1 MLGIRIPRADEA
13 MLISG
18 GRGGTDGTPFRV
30 VIGQRAFVMPF
41 LRSAAFLTLRMQ
53 EAQVQETCQ
62 TVQGITLN
70 LAAVGAFKVGD
81 DTQSIVAAAQR
92 FLSDQR
98 QMPALVGQIIAGH
111 LRGIVGAMT
120 VEEII
125 RERQKLAHEVL
136 DASKE
141 ELANIGLVVDSF
153 QIQSIDDAGSG
164 YINALAAPHN
174 AEVQK
179 QAAVAQA
186 AADQA
191 AVEAQQKSVQ
201 AQAQYKQQTAEVEA
215 AADAKINVAKANA
228 EAETVAAQQESERQ
242 QAESRKTAIEA
253 QTQLAEQQAA
263 LTAKQL
269 ESTQVKPAEAQAKIV
284 KLQAEAEA
292 EAMRIKAAAAAANDR
307 VALDLKWIDMMPDL
321 VDKIADALADSNL
334 TVLNGAEG
342 LSELMAGVMTQA
354 AAVYEAAK
362 RTTAEG
368 GGVDATLNGAG
379 PGGAPPALA
388 AGPGDDGAGEN
399 SSAGA

>member
-30 VIGQRAFVMPF
+30 VIGNSAFVMPF

-62 TVQGITLN
+62 TNQGITLN
-70 LAAVGAFKVGD
+70 LSAVGAFKVGG
-81 DTQSIVAAAQR
+81 DTQSIVSAAQR

-98 QMPALVGQIIAGH
+98 QMPALVGQIFAGH

-120 VEEII
+120 VEDII

-136 DASKE
+136 DASKD
-141 ELANIGLVVDSF
+141 ELAHIGLVVDSF

-191 AVEAQQKSVQ
+191 AVAAQQKSQQ
-201 AQAQYKQQTAEVEA
+201 AQAQYKQTTAEVEA

-253 QTQLAEQQAA
+253 QTKLAEQQAA

-269 ESTQVKPAEAQAKIV
+269 ETTEVKPAEAQAKIV
-284 KLQAEAEA
+284 RLQAEAEA
-292 EAMRIKAAAAAANDR
+292 AAMRTKAEAAAANDR
-307 VALDLKWIDMMPDL
+307 VALDLKWIEIMPDL
-321 VDKIADALADSNL
+321 MDKVADAFADSNV

-342 LSELMAGVMTQA
+342 MGEVMAGLVSQA
-354 AAVYEAAK
+354 MAVYNAA
-362 RTTAEG
+362 RGSTAEARLLESQSAPES
-368 GGVDATLNGAG
+368 AT
-379 PGGAPPALA
+379 ALA
-388 AGPGDDGAGEN
+388 AAAGDGEAPARDN
-399 SSAGA
+399 QR

>member
-18 GRGGTDGTPFRV
+18 GKDGTDGTPFRV
-30 VIGQRAFVMPF
+30 VIGNRAFVMPF

-70 LAAVGAFKVGD
+70 LSAVGAFKVGD
-81 DTQSIVAAAQR
+81 DTQSIVSAAQR

-98 QMPALVGQIIAGH
+98 QMPALVGQIFAGH

-120 VEEII
+120 VEDII

-141 ELANIGLVVDSF
+141 ELAHIGLVVDSF

-174 AEVQK
+174 ADVQK
-179 QAAVAQA
+179 AAAIAQA
-186 AADQA
+186 QADQSA
-191 AVEAQQKSVQ
+191 AEAQQKSLQ

-215 AADAKINVAKANA
+215 AAQAKINVAQANA
-228 EAETVAAQQESERQ
+228 QSETVAAQQESERQ

-253 QTQLAEQQAA
+253 QTALAEQQAA

-269 ESTQVKPAEAQAKIV
+269 ESSQVKPAEAEAKIV

-307 VALDLKWIDMMPDL
+307 VALDLRWIEIMPEL
-321 VDKIADALADSNL
+321 VDKMSAAIAESNL
-334 TVLNGAEG
+334 MVLNGSDG
-342 LSELMAGVMTQA
+342 IGELMSGMIAQA
-354 AAVYEAAK
+354 MAVYNAAK
-362 RTTAEG
+362 GSTAEAKLL
-368 GGVDATLNGAG
+368 DAQAE
-379 PGGAPPALA
+379 PEAQPP
-388 AGPGDDGAGEN
+388 
-399 SSAGA
+399 SAEVPA

>member
-30 VIGQRAFVMPF
+30 VIGSRAFVTPF

-53 EAQVQETCQ
+53 EAQVAETCQ
-62 TVQGITLN
+62 TVQGITVN
-70 LAAVGAFKVGD
+70 LSAVGAFKIGD

-98 QMPALVGQIIAGH
+98 QMPALVGQIFAGH

-120 VEEII
+120 VEDII
-125 RERQKLAHEVL
+125 RERQKLANEVL
-136 DASKE
+136 DASKD
-141 ELANIGLVVDSF
+141 ELAHIGLVVDSF

-174 AEVQK
+174 AEIQK
-179 QAAVAQA
+179 AAAVAQA
-186 AADQA
+186 QADQA
-191 AVEAQQKSVQ
+191 AAEAQQKSIQ

-228 EAETVAAQQESERQ
+228 QSETVAAQQDSERQ
-242 QAESRKTAIEA
+242 QADSRKAAIAA
-253 QTQLAEQQAA
+253 QAQLAEQQAE

-269 ESTQVKPAEAQAKIV
+269 EASQVKPAEAQAKIV

-292 EAMRIKAAAAAANDR
+292 AAMRTKAEAAGANNR
-307 VALDLKWIDMMPDL
+307 VALDLKWIEIMPEL
-321 VDKIADALADSNL
+321 VDKMSDALAESNL

-342 LSELMAGVMTQA
+342 MGEVMTGFIAQA
-354 AAVYEAAK
+354 MAVYNAA
-362 RTTAEG
+362 RGTTAE
-368 GGVDATLNGAG
+368 AKLLEAQSEPNPSEA
-379 PGGAPPALA
+379 AP
-388 AGPGDDGAGEN
+388 
-399 SSAGA
+399 AGANGNPSQAGTTRT

>member
-30 VIGQRAFVMPF
+30 VIGNSAFVMPF

-62 TVQGITLN
+62 TIQGITLN
-70 LAAVGAFKVGD
+70 LSAVGAFKVGD
-81 DTQSIVAAAQR
+81 DTQSIVSAAQR

-98 QMPALVGQIIAGH
+98 QMPALVGQIFAGH

-120 VEEII
+120 VEDII

-141 ELANIGLVVDSF
+141 ELAHIGLVVDSF

-164 YINALAAPHN
+164 YITALAAPHN

-186 AADQA
+186 QADQA
-191 AVEAQQKSVQ
+191 AAEAQQKSVQ

-215 AADAKINVAKANA
+215 AANAKINVAQANA
-228 EAETVAAQQESERQ
+228 QAETVAAQQESERQ
-242 QAESRKTAIEA
+242 QADSRKAAIEA
-253 QTQLAEQQAA
+253 QAQLAEEQAQ

-269 ESTQVKPAEAQAKIV
+269 EASQVKPAEAQAKIV

-292 EAMRIKAAAAAANDR
+292 DAMRIKAEAAAANDR
-307 VALDLKWIDMMPDL
+307 VALDLRWIEIMPDL
-321 VDKIADALADSNL
+321 IDKMSDAIGESNL

-342 LSELMAGVMTQA
+342 VGELMSGLVAQA
-354 AAVYEAAK
+354 MVIYNAAK
-362 RTTAEG
+362 GTTAEAKLLEAQSDPEPTATSVAG
-368 GGVDATLNGAG
+368 GGSPEHQHPNA
-379 PGGAPPALA
+379 
-388 AGPGDDGAGEN
+388 
-399 SSAGA
+399 

>member
-30 VIGQRAFVMPF
+30 VIGSRAFVMPF

-53 EAQVQETCQ
+53 EAQVQDTCQ

-81 DTQSIVAAAQR
+81 DTQSIVSAAQR

-98 QMPALVGQIIAGH
+98 QMPALVGQIFAGH

-125 RERQKLAHEVL
+125 RERQKLSHEVL

-141 ELANIGLVVDSF
+141 ELGHIGLVVDSF

-174 AEVQK
+174 AEIQK
-179 QAAVAQA
+179 AAAVAQA
-186 AADQA
+186 QADQA
-191 AVEAQQKSVQ
+191 AAEAQQKSIQ

-228 EAETVAAQQESERQ
+228 QSETVAAQQDSERQ
-242 QAESRKTAIEA
+242 QADSRKAAIAA
-253 QTQLAEQQAA
+253 QAQLAEQQAE

-269 ESTQVKPAEAQAKIV
+269 EASQVKPAEAQAKIV
-284 KLQAEAEA
+284 KLQADAEA
-292 EAMRIKAAAAAANDR
+292 QAMRIKAEAAGANNR
-307 VALDLKWIDMMPDL
+307 VALDLKWIEIMPEL
-321 VDKIADALADSNL
+321 VDKMSDAISESNL

-342 LSELMAGVMTQA
+342 LGEVMSGFIAQA
-354 AAVYEAAK
+354 MAVYNAA
-362 RTTAEG
+362 RGTTAEARLLESQSEPDPAPAAPVG
-368 GGVDATLNGAG
+368 GDGQ
-379 PGGAPPALA
+379 PAQTGNSLA
-388 AGPGDDGAGEN
+388 
-399 SSAGA
+399 

>member
-30 VIGQRAFVMPF
+30 VIGNSAFVMPF

-62 TVQGITLN
+62 TIQGITVN
-70 LAAVGAFKVGD
+70 LSAVGAFKVGD
-81 DTQSIVAAAQR
+81 DTESIVSAAQR

-98 QMPALVGQIIAGH
+98 QMPALVGQIFAGH

-120 VEEII
+120 VEDII

-141 ELANIGLVVDSF
+141 ELAHIGLVVDSF

-174 AEVQK
+174 AEIQK

-186 AADQA
+186 QADQA
-191 AVEAQQKSVQ
+191 AAEAQQKSQQ

-242 QAESRKTAIEA
+242 QADSRKAAIEA
-253 QTQLAEQQAA
+253 QAQLAEQQAA

-269 ESTQVKPAEAQAKIV
+269 ENSQVKPAEAQAKII

-307 VALDLKWIDMMPDL
+307 VALDLKWIEIMPEL
-321 VDKIADALADSNL
+321 VDKMADAIAESNL

-342 LSELMAGVMTQA
+342 VGELMSGLVAQA
-354 AAVYEAAK
+354 MVIYNTAK
-362 RTTAEG
+362 GTTAEAKLLEAQSEPEPAPTVDRTD
-368 GGVDATLNGAG
+368 GV
-379 PGGAPPALA
+379 PA
-388 AGPGDDGAGEN
+388 
-399 SSAGA
+399 